1 MNKARP
7 FYGFPLSPGGTVIG
21 EFSDKVKESELLVKI
36 NKREKL
42 DEELVKVAS

>member
-1 MNKARP
+1 M
-7 FYGFPLSPGGTVIG
+7 IE
-21 EFSDKVKESELLVKI
+21 EFSDSELLVKI

>member
-7 FYGFPLSPGGTVIG
+7 FYGFPLSPGGTVIE

-36 NKREKL
+36 NREKL

>member
-1 MNKARP
+1 M
-7 FYGFPLSPGGTVIG
+7 IE

-36 NKREKL
+36 NREKL

>member
-1 MNKARP
+1 M
-7 FYGFPLSPGGTVIG
+7 IE
-21 EFSDKVKESELLVKI
+21 EFSDRELLVKI